1 METSIYGNLHL
12 LKPPFMETFI
22 YGNLHLWKPP
32 FMETSIYGNLHLWKP
47 PFMETSIY
55 GNLHLWKPPFMET
68 FIYGNLHIYYI
79 YKIYIPINPCFVER
93 SFSPRRGGEVH
104 STLRL
109 HFDQRLHL
117 ASENLQS
124 STSVRH

>member
-1 METSIYGNLHL
+1 METCIYGNLHL
-12 LKPPFMETFI
+12 R
-22 YGNLHLWKPP
+22 KPP
-32 FMETSIYGNLHLWKP
+32 FMETSIYGNPHLWKP
-47 PFMETSIY
+47 P
-55 GNLHLWKPPFMET
+55 
-68 FIYGNLHIYYI
+68 YI
-79 YKIYIPINPCFVER
+79 YILYIPINPCFVER

-124 STSVRH
+124 STVSDIKLAG